1 MAQIQPRAAGE
12 KVMTCKGMLKRVVL
26 ILAAVLLVA
35 GCADGVLFQKQVAGG
50 GVQRLR
56 IDGGEMWGDLDI
68 TPKSRS
74 QKSKD
79 NDDYCIM
86 LKKEATF

>member
-1 MAQIQPRAAGE
+1 MCCKEILRWLIVIPAA
-12 KVMTCKGMLKRVVL
+12 L
-26 ILAAVLLVA
+26 VLLA
-35 GCADGVLFQKQVAGG
+35 GCADGVLFEKPVAGG
-50 GVQRLR
+50 GMQRLR

-74 QKSKD
+74 RKSKD
-79 NDDYCIM
+79 TDDYCIM